1 MDSNPGFATHLRKV
15 LMPLGFSFFT
25 PTKRGG
31 YNDYMVPTEL

>member
-1 MDSNPGFATHLRKV
+1 MDSNSGFATHLSKV

-31 YNDYMVPTEL
+31 YNDSMVPTKL